1 MKKICIITGGMGF
14 IGTHLIDEIKSQYE
28 TIIVVDNLSPLVHGT
43 SSISPNSNIHLV
55 VGNVQDESTW
65 DAVSKV
71 MPPVDYSLTVF
82 HLAANTSTG
91 NSLNSPTAHVSTNI
105 LGTAALCEFLI
116 NHIENIRRIILTS
129 TRAVYGE
136 GLWTTSEGS
145 IVNPESRQVED
156 LEKRIWNPKYLD
168 EYCLSPYP
176 VSATKVNASPVN
188 IYGTTK
194 YSQES
199 ILKIWCEAFKV
210 ELRIFRLQNVYGP
223 GQSLWNSYS
232 GVISLFTKNAL
243 TDQPIEVYEGGGI
256 IRDLVYV
263 KDIAKVLATEI
274 ELPDRS
280 SVVDV
285 GSGTPTTLYE
295 VASIIAK
302 SCSVEVP
309 VISNKFRVG
318 DVRGIYAN
326 PSEILSLEIFPA
338 FTSLE
343 VGISEL
349 LDWAKVE
356 IKSGSVK

>member
-14 IGTHLIDEIKSQYE
+14 IGTHLIDEIQGQYE

-43 SSISPNSNIHLV
+43 SSFSPNPKIQLV

-71 MPPVDYSLTVF
+71 MPPVDYSLTIF

-105 LGTAALCEFLI
+105 LGTAALCEFLV
-116 NHIENIRRIILTS
+116 NHVENVRRIILTS

-136 GLWTTSEGS
+136 GSWTTSEGS
-145 IVNPESRQVED
+145 VVNPESRQVDD

-168 EYCLSPYP
+168 EYCMSPYP
-176 VSATKVNASPVN
+176 VSAVKVNARPVN
-188 IYGTTK
+188 IYGSTK
-194 YSQES
+194 FSQES

-232 GVISLFTKNAL
+232 GVISLFAKNAL

-256 IRDLVYV
+256 VRDLVYV

-274 ELPDRS
+274 ELPDRFS
-280 SVVDV
+280 IVDV
-285 GSGTPTTLYE
+285 GSGVPKTLHE
-295 VASIIAK
+295 IATLITK
-302 SCSVEVP
+302 KCDTGDP
-309 VISNKFRVG
+309 VVSNKFRMG
-318 DVRGIYAN
+318 DVRGIYADV
-326 PSEILSLEIFPA
+326 SVILGFEIVPE

-349 LDWAKVE
+349 LDWAKME
-356 IKSGSVK
+356 IERGSVK